1 MITIL
6 HSFCVRILLKEP
18 LTVISLGR
26 VDFTSW
32 SWYCLKWNQLP
43 VFQAE
48 FFLYAFMSAFLCV
61 YQWVDTSWF
70 HRSTMTKSSKKSTRG
85 CAKIFAHRLQLFGYI
100 LRCSMGRTWIAIVSV
115 VFSTSMLF
123 SVIMLQGD
131 ILLVC
136 KDMLHILAHVSL
148 SLFHNG
154 LPNMSVL
161 TANFVSQMTH
171 GWIFVSYLLTICMSL
186 LETYF
191 IRLLSVCSC
200 GVPIIQKW
208 EPRNMSQDKVFVTPS
223 ECATNAD

>member
-18 LTVISLGR
+18 LMVIILGR

-32 SWYCLKWNQLP
+32 SPYCLKWNKLP

-48 FFLYAFMSAFLCV
+48 FFHYASMSAFLCI
-61 YQWVDTSWF
+61 YRWVDTSWF
-70 HRSTMTKSSKKSTRG
+70 HRSTMMNSATISTSG
-85 CAKIFAHRLQLFGYI
+85 SAKIFAHRLQLFGYI
-100 LRCSMGRTWIAIVSV
+100 LRCSMGRTWIAVVSV

-136 KDMLHILAHVSL
+136 KDMLHILAHMSL

-161 TANFVSQMTH
+161 TANFVSQMTN
-171 GWIFVSYLLTICMSL
+171 GWIFVS
-186 LETYF
+186 
-191 IRLLSVCSC
+191 LSVDYLYVFAWDVLHQASVCLSLWC
-200 GVPIIQKW
+200 AYHTEVRAQEH
-208 EPRNMSQDKVFVTPS
+208 EPRQSLRNS
-223 ECATNAD
+223 